1 MEQQS
6 NIKALGNLIARE
18 YQRMF
23 SRPLYIFGIV
33 AVPLFCLFF
42 FTSLMSEGLPTNLP
56 TGVVDNDNSRISQ
69 SILRKLDALEET
81 EIIGNYKSITKAR
94 EAVQRGEIYGFYY
107 IPKDFSKDVQ
117 AQRQPKVSFYTN
129 NAYLVAGSL
138 LFKDM
143 KKMSELASA
152 GTTQKIL
159 LAKGTPDEKIMANL
173 RPIVVEGHALKN
185 PWLNYSVYLN
195 NILLPGILS
204 LMIFLMT
211 VYAIGVEIKDNT
223 AREWLAMGNHS
234 IIISLVGKLFLQ
246 TLLFQLVGAIYCI
259 YLYEFLGFPLNNGIL
274 PIMLAM
280 LCLIIASQAF
290 GIFFI
295 SLMPTLRMGLS
306 LASLWGM
313 VSFSISGFSFPSM
326 GMLYFVQGLSYLF
339 PLRHYYLIYA
349 SQALNGYPVAY
360 AFKYYVF
367 LLLFIA
373 LPFITAKRL
382 KRALI
387 YFEYIP

>member
-18 YQRMF
+18 YQRIF
-23 SRPLYIFGIV
+23 SRPLYLFGIV

-107 IPKDFSKDVQ
+107 IPRDFSKDVQ

-159 LAKGTPDEKIMANL
+159 LAKGTPDEKIMATL

-195 NILLPGILS
+195 NVLLPGILS

-223 AREWLAMGNHS
+223 AREWLAMGNQS

>member
-1 MEQQS
+1 MERAS
-6 NIKALGNLIARE
+6 NIQALKNLISRE
-18 YQRMF
+18 YRRML
-23 SRPLYIFGIV
+23 SRPLYLFGTVI
-33 AVPLFCLFF
+33 VPLFCLFF
-42 FTSLMSEGLPTNLP
+42 FTSLMNEGLPTDLP
-56 TGVVDNDNSRISQ
+56 TGVVDNDNSRVSQ
-69 SILRKLDALEET
+69 NILRKLDALEET
-81 EIIGNYKSITKAR
+81 EIIANYKSITKAR

-129 NAYLVAGSL
+129 NAYLVPGSL
-138 LFKDM
+138 SFKGM
-143 KKMSELASA
+143 KKMSELAAA
-152 GTTQKIL
+152 GVTRKIL
-159 LAKGTPDEKIMANL
+159 LAKGSTDERVMATL
-173 RPIVVEGHALKN
+173 QPIAIREHALKN

-195 NILLPGILS
+195 NVLLPGILS

-211 VYAIGVEIKDNT
+211 VYAIGVEMKDDT
-223 AREWLAMGNHS
+223 AREWLNVGNHS
-234 IIISLVGKLFLQ
+234 IIISLAGKLFLH
-246 TLLFQLVGAIYCI
+246 TLLFLIVGAIYCI
-259 YLYEFLGFPLNNGIL
+259 YLYEILDFPLNNGIL

-295 SLMPTLRMGLS
+295 SLMPMLRMGLS

-313 VSFSISGFSFPSM
+313 VSFSISGFSFPSI

-349 SQALNGYPVAY
+349 SQALNGYPFAY

-367 LLLFIA
+367 LLLFIS

-382 KRALI
+382 KKALI
-387 YFEYIP
+387 YYEYMP

>member
-1 MEQQS
+1 M
-6 NIKALGNLIARE
+6 
-18 YQRMF
+18 
-23 SRPLYIFGIV
+23 V